1 MGLIKNEMMEFYEY
15 DLRRYNELKEMDLE
29 NIINEI
35 DKEVEEAKD
44 EIISFIDDDDID
56 KLDDIDSF
64 ILEIKNLKLRKTE
77 YEDLI
82 AERNELKNQLKR

>member
-64 ILEIKNLKLRKTE
+64 ILEIKDLKLRKTE